1 MEVGPADL
9 KGKLFSSSVVIE
21 EFRMVGISSRR
32 HYDIKLDLRKSYSR
46 YMSYVPF
53 IINYVG
59 YSKIAGAFIPA
70 HIV

>member
-1 MEVGPADL
+1 
-9 KGKLFSSSVVIE
+9 
-21 EFRMVGISSRR
+21 MVGISSRR
-32 HYDIKLDLRKSYSR
+32 PYDIKLDLRKSYSR

-70 HIV
+70 YIV